1 MQTPTKPGPDAGIRD
16 RLVHFRICDVY
27 VPHANEVLAELHGS
41 DILQGRVVDLTD
53 SGTAKRAYVVVR
65 VEGLSREL
73 VVPMQRIL
81 GVL

>member
-1 MQTPTKPGPDAGIRD
+1 MATSTKTALDTDIRD

-27 VPHANEVLAELHGS
+27 IPHSNEVLAELHGS
-41 DILQGRVVDLTD
+41 DILQGTVLDLTD
-53 SGTAKRAYVVVR
+53 SGAAKNAYVVVR

-73 VVPMQRIL
+73 IVPMQRIL